1 MKFHITTMGCQMNV
15 GDGDWLTRSLVSQGF
30 TPAPE
35 DQAEIFILFTCSV
48 RDKPEQKVA
57 SELGRIADRHGGN
70 PRAFVAVGGCTAQ
83 QSGTALWRRFP
94 MVRLVFGTD
103 GLAGAPRA
111 LARIVDEP
119 GLRLSLLD
127 FTESYPEREQTWPED
142 RLPPKAFV
150 SIMQGCDNFCAYCIV
165 PFVRGRQKSR
175 NLPAV
180 VAEVRALA
188 ARGVREVTLLG
199 QNVNSYGLDAAGD
212 GTNFAALL
220 DAVAAVP
227 GIARIRFTTSHP
239 KDLNDDVI
247 ARFADL
253 PQLCPA
259 LHLPVQS
266 GSDAVLARM
275 GRGYDTAA
283 YLRLVEKLRRARP
296 DVSLTTDLIVGFPG
310 ETDADFRLTLDLVR
324 DVGFDSGFSFMY
336 CDRPGTASERLEPK
350 VAQEVKSARLAALQ
364 TLLDARLTAALA
376 AQVGKVTEVLV
387 EGKSRRDGPDGP
399 SWQGRDPGG
408 RIVNMALPGTA
419 DATGSLVRA
428 RIRQAKKHS
437 LIGEAE
443 ADHD

>member
-30 TPAPE
+30 TPASE
-35 DQAEIFILFTCSV
+35 DQADIFILFTCSV
-48 RDKPEQKVA
+48 REKPEQKVA
-57 SELGRIADRHGGN
+57 SELGRIADRHGGR
-70 PRAFVAVGGCTAQ
+70 PDAFVAVGGCTAQ
-83 QSGTALWRRFP
+83 QIGTALWRRFP

-103 GLAGAPRA
+103 GLAAAPRA

-127 FTESYPEREQTWPED
+127 FTETYPERDQAWPKD
-142 RLPPKAFV
+142 RLPAKAFV

-175 NLPAV
+175 ALPAV
-180 VAEVRALA
+180 LAEVEALA
-188 ARGVREVTLLG
+188 TRGVREVTLLG

-212 GTNFAALL
+212 GTSFAALL

-227 GIARIRFTTSHP
+227 GIGRIRFTTSHP
-239 KDLNDDVI
+239 KDLSDDVI
-247 ARFADL
+247 ARFAAL
-253 PQLCPA
+253 PELCPA

-275 GRGYDTAA
+275 GRGYDRAA
-283 YLRLVEKLRRARP
+283 YIRLVEKLRQARP
-296 DVSLTTDLIVGFPG
+296 DIALTTDLIVGFPG
-310 ETDADFRLTLDLVR
+310 ETEADFRLTLDLVR

-336 CDRPGTASERLEPK
+336 GDRPGTASERMEPK
-350 VAQEVKSARLAALQ
+350 IDQKTKSARLAELQ
-364 TLLDARLTAALA
+364 TLLDERLTASLA
-376 AQVGKVTEVLV
+376 AQVGRTTEVLI
-387 EGKSRRDGPDGP
+387 EGQSRRDGPDGP

-408 RIVNMALPGTA
+408 RIVNMTLPGAARAAGT
-419 DATGSLVRA
+419 LVRA